1 MKINIAAS
9 ILQNLSVFWYADFY
23 WKLAHGGAPVSA
35 YFDSFF
41 LPDSKGFNKILR
53 ENRVVNARSWLHIL
67 LIVLNITIIDS
78 KIEIYIK

>member
-53 ENRVVNARSWLHIL
+53 ENRVVTYITNCFKYYDNWQQNRNLH
-67 LIVLNITIIDS
+67 
-78 KIEIYIK
+78 